1 MNRSTE
7 LRPKITNP
15 ISRFYD
21 SLKEKTDFPV
31 GYVLGS
37 LGLATILVFFGVLD
51 LHLTNILSVIFPA
64 YWTMRALEKEDKEG
78 EKQWII
84 YWFIWAFLFV
94 FDLLIPFFM
103 RKIPYYYFAKIL
115 FLTWLFLPNTKG
127 ATFLYNNVFINAGP
141 LDFTKL
147 TRYTDR
153 FNLMMKK
160 ILDSFFHPSMSEG
173 KMKYGNQ
180 AGKDI
185 PEKIKS
191 EPKIISEGE
200 IRKLQEVGE
209 NFNQAFENIREIRE
223 NVDDTQKGQKI
234 IIDEKYGVQEDT
246 LGILEKEFV
255 EERIITPHSDII
267 IKHKD
272 KVKDLSHQNLK
283 EKENPPMSQEET
295 GLYERKVQ

>member
-7 LRPKITNP
+7 LRPRITNP
-15 ISRFYD
+15 IFRFYD
-21 SLKEKTDFPV
+21 SLKEKIDFPV
-31 GYVLGS
+31 GYFVGS

-51 LHLTNILSVIFPA
+51 LHLTNILSVVFPA
-64 YWTMRALEKEDKEG
+64 YWTMRALEKEDKED

-94 FDLLIPFFM
+94 FDLLIPFYM
-103 RKIPYYYFAKIL
+103 RKIPYYYFAKLL

-127 ATFLYNNVFINAGP
+127 AAFLYNKVFIKAGP

-147 TRYTDR
+147 TRFADR
-153 FNLMMKK
+153 FNSMMKRF
-160 ILDSFFHPSMSEG
+160 LDSFFHPSMTEG
-173 KMKYGNQ
+173 KRKNGNQ
-180 AGKDI
+180 AGKELT
-185 PEKIKS
+185 EKFKS
-191 EPKIISEGE
+191 EPKITFEAE
-200 IRKLQEVGE
+200 IEKSQEVRE
-209 NFNQAFENIREIRE
+209 KFNQAIEKIREIRE
-223 NVDDTQKGQKI
+223 NVNETQQGQKI
-234 IIDEKYGVQEDT
+234 PIDENYGVEEDT
-246 LGILEKEFV
+246 LGKLEKDFV